1 MSEIKFTVRSATQAQ
16 DLTKVYETPAK
27 LIITS
32 HQGIGKTSA
41 CSQLPNSLVVDLEGG
56 WKSYFGGNCID
67 IKAIADSNN
76 IPIAQAFVM
85 FLKDMRVQMQ
95 ANNSQPLYDFIIF
108 DNLSSLDNVIRTK
121 ALNDFK
127 KGNIGKNMIAK
138 GAILNDVVT
147 DLADGNGWQYYFK
160 AYEELYTLMTGLAKI
175 STIFLAHSKQGS
187 LIKDGNKIDAS
198 DINLSGKVKIDLLRD
213 VDACGTLYRDK
224 EGKCILSFKT
234 NTRDLTT
241 KTRSPHLSEK
251 EILLSEVKDH
261 KLHTYWSEI
270 FHELKTT

>member
-1 MSEIKFTVRSATQAQ
+1 MSEIRFEVKSAEQEQ

-41 CSQLPNSLVVDLEGG
+41 CSQLPNSLIVDLEGG

-67 IKAIADSNN
+67 IKAIADTNN

-85 FLKDMRVQMQ
+85 FLKDMRVQME
-95 ANNSQPLYDFIIF
+95 ANNKALLYDFIIF
-108 DNLSSLDNVIRTK
+108 DNLSSLDNIIRTK
-121 ALNDFK
+121 ATKDFK
-127 KGNIGKNMIAK
+127 MGVVGKGMLGKGTVI
-138 GAILNDVVT
+138 NDVVT
-147 DLADGNGWQYYFK
+147 DVPESGWMWYFK
-160 AYEELYTLMTGLAKI
+160 AYEELYALMTGLAKTG
-175 STIFLAHSKQGS
+175 TIFLAHSKQGS
-187 LIKDGNKIDAS
+187 LVKEGNKLEAT

-251 EILLSEVKDH
+251 EILLSEIKDN

-270 FHELKTT
+270 FHELKTN

>member
-1 MSEIKFTVRSATQAQ
+1 MSEIRFEVKSATQAQ

-41 CSQLPNSLVVDLEGG
+41 CSQLPNSLIVDLEGG

-67 IKAIADSNN
+67 IKAIADTNN
-76 IPIAQAFVM
+76 IPVAAAFVM
-85 FLKDMRVQMQ
+85 FLKDMRIKME

-108 DNLSSLDNVIRTK
+108 DNLSSLDNIIRTK
-121 ALNDFK
+121 ATKDFK
-127 KGNIGKNMIAK
+127 MGVVGKGMAGKGTVI
-138 GAILNDVVT
+138 NDVVT
-147 DLADGNGWQYYFK
+147 DVPESGWMWYFK
-160 AYEELYTLMTGLAKI
+160 AYEELYSLMTGLAKTG
-175 STIFLAHSKQGS
+175 TIFLAHSKQGS
-187 LIKDGNKIDAS
+187 LVKEGNKLEAT

-251 EILLSEVKDH
+251 EILLSEIKDN

-270 FHELKTT
+270 FHELKTN

>member
-1 MSEIKFTVRSATQAQ
+1 MSEIRFEVKSAEQAQ

-41 CSQLPNSLVVDLEGG
+41 CSQLPNSLIVDLEGG

-67 IKAIADSNN
+67 IKAIADTNN
-76 IPIAQAFVM
+76 IPIAQAFIM
-85 FLKDMRVQMQ
+85 FLKDMRVQME
-95 ANNSQPLYDFIIF
+95 ANNKAPLYDFIIF
-108 DNLSSLDNVIRTK
+108 DNLSSLDNIIRTK
-121 ALNDFK
+121 ATKDFK
-127 KGNIGKNMIAK
+127 MGVVGKGMLGKGTVI
-138 GAILNDVVT
+138 NDVVT
-147 DLADGNGWQYYFK
+147 DVPESGWMWYFK
-160 AYEELYTLMTGLAKI
+160 AYEELYALMTGLAKV

-187 LIKDGNKIDAS
+187 LVKEGNKLEAT

-251 EILLSEVKDH
+251 EILLSEIKDN

-270 FHELKTT
+270 FHELKTN

>member
-1 MSEIKFTVRSATQAQ
+1 MSEIRFEVKSAEQAQ

-41 CSQLPNSLVVDLEGG
+41 CSQLPNSLIVDLEGG

-67 IKAIADSNN
+67 IKAIADTNN

-85 FLKDMRVQMQ
+85 FLKDMRVQME
-95 ANNSQPLYDFIIF
+95 ANNKALLYDFIIF
-108 DNLSSLDNVIRTK
+108 DNLSSLDNIIRTK
-121 ALNDFK
+121 ATKDFK
-127 KGNIGKNMIAK
+127 MGVVGKGMLGKGTVI
-138 GAILNDVVT
+138 NDVVT
-147 DLADGNGWQYYFK
+147 DVPESGWMWYFK
-160 AYEELYTLMTGLAKI
+160 AYEELYSFMTGLAKTG
-175 STIFLAHSKQGS
+175 TIFLAHSKQGS
-187 LIKDGNKIDAS
+187 LVKEGNKLEAT

-224 EGKCILSFKT
+224 EGKCVLSFKT

-251 EILLSEVKDH
+251 EILLSEIKDN
-261 KLHTYWSEI
+261 KLNTYWSEI
-270 FHELKTT
+270 FHELKTN